1 MRWSTVLKASAK
13 TNLANYKKAGY
24 IPRDI
29 TSNEVN
35 SRGGKGVFRGKT
47 INEVVKLLRYQFEGT
62 IKDEEGNLIKMSTI
76 TSRKLMNDSKL
87 TMNIFKHLNEM
98 RKVDKRPISRIVL
111 FTLLGINPKSL
122 TDKTKVTKQIDN
134 LLAKDKNTERAVY
147 LLKLSGNKNTVAM
160 NRVIESTLKNGDV
173 KDALKIFNDCKKW
186 KYKPND
192 QTFVILFDGISKNLS
207 FKEYSQTEG
216 RIFQTLKD
224 MYDTIETPTISIF
237 NALLS
242 CLVRNLND
250 NQLSAWEFFDN
261 LNDLKPDNTTFTI
274 FIRGLCK
281 NRDFRIKKLADR
293 NIVKMQKNKMVFLL
307 NRELVTNVE
316 LISKKLEKFDNVF
329 IVNYLKAFDGYHYNT
344 LGLQQLKDW
353 CDDFKLMSDEL
364 GLNFNASKKLQD
376 SKDKELSQMN
386 SDSKI
391 PMKYADVDMKKKTT
405 AELNLFLIQ
414 IILEYL
420 YQLDRPVQFLKS
432 CWYLLKTY
440 GGVNFKTYPTLKDLE
455 VEVSYETPT
464 EKIIDM
470 KLVESMM
477 FYIHQMFLKEQKSS
491 LINIQ
496 MLKYM
501 KSSRIQPTD
510 YSYLNVVQM
519 ISEELHYFIRYNYNQ
534 LKEVQKENRDFR
546 ILKDPLKKD
555 QIEYLVRN
563 LKSLLEVA
571 KPLPKTSKNKKSKK
585 DIEVPIIDKKI
596 TQSVK
601 TVYDKISHCN
611 WIEVNDE
618 DTKKLKGL
626 IKSLKDL

>member
-24 IPRDI
+24 IPREA
-29 TSNEVN
+29 NAEV
-35 SRGGKGVFRGKT
+35 STGGNKGVFRGKT

-62 IKDEEGNLIKMSTI
+62 IKDEEGNVINMSTI
-76 TSRKLMNDSKL
+76 NSRKLINDSKL
-87 TMNIFKHLNEM
+87 TMNIFRHLNEM
-98 RKVDKRPISRIVL
+98 RKIDKRPISRIVL

-160 NRVIESTLKNGDV
+160 NRVLESTLKNGNV

-192 QTFVILFDGISKNLS
+192 QTFVILFDGISKSLS
-207 FKEYSQTEG
+207 FKEYSTTEG
-216 RIFQTLKD
+216 KIFQTLKD
-224 MYDTIETPTISIF
+224 MYDSIETPTISIF

-250 NQLSAWEFFDN
+250 NQLLAWEFFDS

-281 NRDFRIKKLADR
+281 NRDFRVKNLANR
-293 NIVKMQKNKMVFLL
+293 NIVKVQKNKMIFLL
-307 NRELVTNVE
+307 NRELVENVE
-316 LISKKLEKFDNVF
+316 LITKKLDKFDDVF
-329 IVNYLKAFDGYHYNT
+329 IVNYLKALSGYHYNT
-344 LGLQQLKDW
+344 FGLQQLKEW
-353 CDDFKLMSDEL
+353 CNDFKLMSDEV
-364 GLNFNASKKLQD
+364 GLNFNASKKLHDIQER
-376 SKDKELSQMN
+376 ELAQMN
-386 SDSKI
+386 SDSKL
-391 PMKYADVDMKKKTT
+391 PMKYAEVSMNKQATV
-405 AELNLFLIQ
+405 ELNLFSIQ

-440 GGVNFKTYPTLKDLE
+440 GGINFKNYPTLKELS
-455 VEVSYETPT
+455 VEATYETP
-464 EKIIDM
+464 EDIVDM

-496 MLKYM
+496 ILKYM
-501 KSSRIQPTD
+501 KGSRIQPTT

-534 LKEVQKENRDFR
+534 LKEVKKENRDFK
-546 ILKDPLKKD
+546 ILKDPLNKE
-555 QIEYLVRN
+555 QIEYLVNN

-571 KPLPKTSKNKKSKK
+571 KPIEPIEPKKSKSK
-585 DIEVPIIDKKI
+585 KIKNEDEPVIDKKI
-596 TQSVK
+596 TQAVK
-601 TVYDKISHCN
+601 TVYDKISHSN
-611 WIEVNDE
+611 WIDVNEE
-618 DTKKLKGL
+618 DTKKLKL
-626 IKSLKDL
+626 MIKSLK